1 MRNKILIQ
9 NISTNLTGFIM
20 TFLVISDGFLGLRY
34 RNKFHD
40 ENSPDSKTAANE
52 IHVEDIVDP
61 ELKLIGIKLYVF
73 FVVTWSKLN
82 K

>member
-40 ENSPDSKTAANE
+40 ENSPDPKTPISKIN
-52 IHVEDIVDP
+52 VEDLVDP
-61 ELKLIGIKLYVF
+61 DLIDYEHLK
-73 FVVTWSKLN
+73 
-82 K
+82 